1 MTDILNRTPSET
13 IPHRRELFIRGDW
26 VVSESELDAIPVVN
40 PSTEEV
46 IATVV
51 DGDARDTARAIAAA
65 RTAFDEGPW
74 PRLRPKERAKALLRL
89 AESIEGRKDEIVDLL
104 VREAGSPVAFAEA
117 MQFRL
122 GLTHFVDMAERVVAG
137 HEPVRGTPPV
147 LGSRVGQG
155 VVIEEPAGVAAL
167 ITAFNYPFHLALMKI
182 GPALGAG
189 CTAVLKPSEL
199 TPLVGLIFGELAAE
213 VDLPPGVLNVVSGGV
228 ASGVELTSS
237 PHVDVVSFTGSDD
250 VGRRVM
256 QQAAGTFKKVVLE
269 LGGKSAGIV
278 FADADLDAAAQ
289 SVVLHMTLHAG
300 QGCSLQTRTLVER
313 SVHDELVERVR
324 AILGGM
330 KIGDTADPTSV
341 LGPLISARQRDR
353 VERCVQSGIDEG
365 GTVAFGGGRPSDL
378 ARGYFVEP
386 TLFVDCRNDMTIA
399 QEEIFGPVGT
409 VIPFDTVDDA
419 IAIAND
425 SRFGLSAGIWTRDSL
440 KGYQVAERLRTG
452 EVLINGGTGGVDTFG
467 PSGGYKQSGL
477 GREFGEYGFA
487 EYLELKKVA
496 WPVIS

>member
-1 MTDILNRTPSET
+1 VTDILVRRASET
-13 IPHRRELFIRGDW
+13 IPHRNDMYIGGDW
-26 VVSESELDAIPVVN
+26 VVSESELDAISVVN
-40 PSTEEV
+40 PATEDV
-46 IATVV
+46 IATVA
-51 DGDARDTARAIAAA
+51 DADARDTARAIAAA

-74 PRLRPKERAKALLRL
+74 PRLRPRDRAKALLKL
-89 AESIEGRKDEIVDLL
+89 AEAIERRKDDIVDLL
-104 VREAGSPVAFAEA
+104 VREAGSPVAFASTL
-117 MQFRL
+117 QFRL

-199 TPLVGLIFGELAAE
+199 TPLVGLIFGELATEA
-213 VDLPPGVLNVVSGGV
+213 DLPPGVLNVVSGSM
-228 ASGVELTSS
+228 ASGVELSTS
-237 PHVDVVSFTGSDD
+237 PDVDVVSFTGSVD

-256 QQAAGTFKKVVLE
+256 QQAAGTIKRVVLE

-313 SVHDELVERVR
+313 SVHDELVARVR
-324 AILGGM
+324 AVLGGL
-330 KIGDTADPTSV
+330 KIGDTADPSSV
-341 LGPLISARQRDR
+341 LGPLISSRQRDR
-353 VERCVQSGIDEG
+353 VERYVQLGIDEG
-365 GTVAFGGGRPSDL
+365 GTVAFGGGRPRDL
-378 ARGYFVEP
+378 DRGYYVEP
-386 TLFVDCRNDMTIA
+386 TLFVGCRNDMTIA

-409 VIPFDTVDDA
+409 VIPFDAVDDA
-419 IAIAND
+419 VAIAND
-425 SRFGLSAGIWTRDSL
+425 SRYGLSAGIWTRDSR
-440 KGYQVAERLRTG
+440 KGYEVAQRLRAG
-452 EVLINGGTGGVDTFG
+452 QVLINGGPDGIDTFS
-467 PSGGYKQSGL
+467 PYGGYKQSGL
-477 GREFGEYGFA
+477 GREFGEYGLS
-487 EYLELKKVA
+487 EYLELKNVA